1 MALRNAISIGRRAN
15 PSFLSASS
23 AFCNLKF
30 GIHHFPFS
38 SPHHVSKPGFRYSIR
53 AVQEA
58 NTVEPAVASKRDLEK
73 QSDSGQNWKIKMLYD
88 GDCPLCM
95 REVNMLRE
103 RNKEYGTIKF
113 VDISSEEYSPEENQ
127 GLDYKTVMGRIHAIL
142 SDGTVVTDV
151 EVATIANAVYG
162 IWAKYRLSI
171 TGRPPIEEI
180 LESRRKKVCR
190 ELFSVQP
197 NSCFNELLF

>member
-1 MALRNAISIGRRAN
+1 MALRNAISIGRTAN

-23 AFCNLKF
+23 AFRDLKF
-30 GIHHFPFS
+30 GIHHFPLS

-58 NTVEPAVASKRDLEK
+58 STVEPAAASKGDLEK
-73 QSDSGQNWKIKMLYD
+73 QSDSGQSWKIKMLYD

-113 VDISSEEYSPEENQ
+113 VDISSEEYSHEENQ
-127 GLDYKTVMGRIHAIL
+127 GLDYKTVIFL
-142 SDGTVVTDV
+142 
-151 EVATIANAVYG
+151 
-162 IWAKYRLSI
+162 I
-171 TGRPPIEEI
+171 T
-180 LESRRKKVCR
+180 
-190 ELFSVQP
+190 
-197 NSCFNELLF
+197 